1 MDINEAF
8 DEPAHRRWVLLS
20 KALESMPLNEALRLA
35 QSAED
40 FLRGGSDFEATD
52 RRDDLHQTVATKPLQ
67 APATMSVIPLLVST
81 NELPGGAAIQEDN
94 GLLFDVSANLA
105 EPRNSVAPTGPLRL
119 PNNGVLRKEGRRA
132 LTPRENDILM
142 HIVRGDTN
150 KAIARHLEI
159 TDATVKVHIRSIMR
173 KIPAANRTQ
182 AAIWAMNNVEASDQP
197 SQ

>member
-20 KALESMPLNEALRLA
+20 KALESMPLNEALSLA

-40 FLRGGSDFEATD
+40 FLSGGSDFEATD
-52 RRDDLHQTVATKPLQ
+52 RRDDLHQTVATKP
-67 APATMSVIPLLVST
+67 
-81 NELPGGAAIQEDN
+81 PGGAAIQKDN
-94 GLLFDVSANLA
+94 GLPFDVSANLA

-119 PNNGVLRKEGRRA
+119 PSNGVLRQEGRRA